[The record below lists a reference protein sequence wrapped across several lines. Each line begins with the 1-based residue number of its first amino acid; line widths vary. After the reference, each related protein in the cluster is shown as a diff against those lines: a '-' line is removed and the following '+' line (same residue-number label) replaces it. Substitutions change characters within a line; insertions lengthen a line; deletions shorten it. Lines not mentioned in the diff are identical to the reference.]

1 MRSYIRPKKMLIH
14 EFQKRVRYGETDQM
28 GYLYYGNYA
37 QYYEI
42 GRVEMLRA
50 SGLTYREMEQ
60 ERGVLMPV
68 VSLQMRYVRPAYY
81 DELLT
86 IRTTLRRLPDKFIT
100 FEVEIFNENRKLVNG
115 GSVRLCFVDAKSG
128 TTIPAPEF
136 LLEKLKAHF
145 EKAPTT

>member
-1 MRSYIRPKKMLIH
+1 MYSHDL
-14 EFQKRVRYGETDQM
+14 QLRVRYGETDQM

-86 IRTTLRRLPDKFIT
+86 IRTTLRRLPEKFIT

-128 TTIPAPEF
+128 KTIAAPEF
-136 LLEKLKAHF
+136 LLEKLRAHF

>member
-1 MRSYIRPKKMLIH
+1 MLIH

-86 IRTTLRRLPDKFIT
+86 IRTTLRRLPEKFIT

-128 TTIPAPEF
+128 KTIAAPEF
-136 LLEKLKAHF
+136 LLEKLRAHF

>member
-1 MRSYIRPKKMLIH
+1 MLIH

-68 VSLQMRYVRPAYY
+68 VSLQMRYVQPAYY

-86 IRTTLRRLPDKFIT
+86 IRTTLRRLPEKFIT

-128 TTIPAPEF
+128 KTIAAPEF
-136 LLEKLKAHF
+136 LLEKLRAHF

>member
-1 MRSYIRPKKMLIH
+1 MTMLTH

-60 ERGVLMPV
+60 ERGILMPV
-68 VSLQMRYVRPAYY
+68 VSLQMRFVRPAYY
-81 DELLT
+81 DEMLT
-86 IRTTLRRLPDKFIT
+86 IRTTLRQLPQKFIT
-100 FEVEIFNENRKLVNG
+100 FDVEIFNEHRKLVNG
-115 GSVRLCFVDAKSG
+115 GTVRLCFVEAATGK
-128 TTIPAPEF
+128 TISAPEF
-136 LLEKLKAHF
+136 LLEKLRVHF
-145 EKAPTT
+145 E

>member
-1 MRSYIRPKKMLIH
+1 MLTH
-14 EFQKRVRYGETDQM
+14 DFHKRVRYGETDQM

-60 ERGVLMPV
+60 DRGVLMPV
-68 VSLQMRYVRPAYY
+68 VSLQMRFVRPARY

-86 IRTTLRRLPDKFIT
+86 IRTTLRQLPEKFIT
-100 FEVEIFNENRKLVNG
+100 FEVEIFNEQRKLVNAG
-115 GSVRLCFVDAKSG
+115 TVRLCFVEASG
-128 TTIPAPEF
+128 GKTIPAPEF
-136 LLEKLKAHF
+136 LLEKLRGHF
-145 EKAPTT
+145 ETH

>member
-1 MRSYIRPKKMLIH
+1 MRSYIRSTKMLIH

-86 IRTTLRRLPDKFIT
+86 IRTTLRRLPEKFIT

-128 TTIPAPEF
+128 KTIAAPEF
-136 LLEKLKAHF
+136 LLEKLRAHF

>member
-1 MRSYIRPKKMLIH
+1 MIVH
-14 EFQKRVRYGETDQM
+14 EFHKRVRYGETDQM

-50 SGLTYREMEQ
+50 QGLTYKEMEQ

-68 VSLQMRYVRPAYY
+68 VSLQMRFVRPAHY
-81 DELLT
+81 DELLA
-86 IRTTLRRLPDKFIT
+86 IRTTLRKLPDKFIT

-115 GSVRLCFVDAKSG
+115 GTVRLCFVEANSG
-128 TTIPAPEF
+128 KTISAPEF
-136 LLEKLKAHF
+136 LLEKLKTCF
-145 EKAPTT
+145 ETTSSAQP

>member
-1 MRSYIRPKKMLIH
+1 MLTH

-86 IRTTLRRLPDKFIT
+86 IRTTLRKLPEKFIT

-115 GSVRLCFVDAKSG
+115 GSVRLCFVDANTGK
-128 TTIPAPEF
+128 TIAAPEF
-136 LLEKLKAHF
+136 LLEKLKVHF